1 MCRITSGG
9 KQEDIAEG
17 LVTKE
22 FNMMGPREELLL
34 LNCFNLLH
42 KIVRMKRISW
52 KALVTCTTRRNI
64 RNADPLQTSHYRVK
78 GERCEG
84 EVEKQVHETIK

>member
-42 KIVRMKRISW
+42 KIVRMKRIS
-52 KALVTCTTRRNI
+52 
-64 RNADPLQTSHYRVK
+64 
-78 GERCEG
+78 
-84 EVEKQVHETIK
+84 